1 MKQSRF
7 TEEQITSALKQADS
21 GEPVVAVW
29 RTLGISQQTFYQLRR
44 RYQGMGVAE
53 LHRLKQLEDEN
64 RKLNRLFA
72 ALILDKHMPQE
83 VLAKNRAAGAQARS
97 RPLAVC
103 PVIDRRPTIGPAH
116 RDPTGLFLLSES
128 YAGPDRLTHPPL
140 RSGSCPTT
148 LWLSASAY
156 PPPARRLLVNH
167 NRILRLYRLEE
178 LPRRLRLRRKRGSD
192 HRVPL
197 PTATQMQYR
206 FAPSHFSL

>member
-29 RTLGISQQTFYQLRR
+29 WTLGISQQTFYQLRR
-44 RYQGMGVAE
+44 RYHGMGVAE
-53 LHRLKQLEDEN
+53 LHRL
-64 RKLNRLFA
+64 FA
-72 ALILDKHMPQE
+72 VLSLDKHMPQE

-140 RSGSCPTT
+140 RSGSCRTT

-178 LPRRLRLRRKRGSD
+178 LRGGY
-192 HRVPL
+192 V
-197 PTATQMQYR
+197 
-206 FAPSHFSL
+206 